1 MDRFNDTTKNDE
13 GYEFKKYSYPYT
25 KKKLKFFEEEENMN
39 NDNNEN
45 NENNENNDNND
56 NNENVNENDNLSCNF
71 SEICEQN
78 NNNNNNH
85 KNQINN
91 DKIIFVSELIPEITK
106 IYQKAKKFDYNFD
119 IINSDFKDFIH
130 NISFENDENKNISNI
145 PYNTSNNVFNNNY
158 TKEKLINETFS
169 NMNISPKNVNSIE
182 NNNTYL
188 GKYIILENGKKQIN
202 KDLIKCNCK
211 NSYCLKFYCEC
222 FSNGKY
228 CENCFC
234 CNCKNK
240 KEYENLRQDKYK
252 NILSRNPKA
261 IYQINSTKKSWT
273 CNCKNSNCMKKYC
286 DCFQFGKSCTSKCK
300 CVNCLN
306 KVSNINNNNFGKNQK
321 VRRIRGVKKLIKN
334 NIYLTP
340 KKKPNSKKDG
350 YNRNYIYNQ
359 STADLTENNKK
370 NNIFNGLS
378 NNISSKP
385 INIKLNMN
393 EV

>member
-1 MDRFNDTTKNDE
+1 MDRFNDITKNDE
-13 GYEFKKYSYPYT
+13 GYEFKKYIYPNYP

-39 NDNNEN
+39 NEN
-45 NENNENNDNND
+45 NENEIENDKNDNISC
-56 NNENVNENDNLSCNF
+56 NLS
-71 SEICEQN
+71 EIKEPIN
-78 NNNNNNH
+78 NNINNNINNH

-91 DKIIFVSELIPEITK
+91 DKIIIVSELTPEITQ
-106 IYQKAKKFDYNFD
+106 IYQKVKKFDYNFD
-119 IINSDFKDFIH
+119 IINSDFKEFIH
-130 NISFENDENKNISNI
+130 NISNENDENKNTSNISNKI
-145 PYNTSNNVFNNNY
+145 SNNLLNNNY
-158 TKEKLINETFS
+158 IKEKYINESLS
-169 NMNISPKNVNSIE
+169 NQKISPIDNN
-182 NNNTYL
+182 NNNTYT

-202 KDLIKCNCK
+202 KEFLKCNCK
-211 NSYCLKFYCEC
+211 NSFCLKFYCDC
-222 FSNGKY
+222 FANGKY

-261 IYQINSTKKSWT
+261 IYQINSVKKSWT

-306 KVSNINNNNFGKNQK
+306 KVSNINHNNFRRNQK
-321 VRRIRGVKKLIKN
+321 VRRIRGIKKVIKN
-334 NIYLTP
+334 SIYLTP
-340 KKKPNSKKDG
+340 KKKQNSKKDG
-350 YNRNYIYNQ
+350 YNKNYIYNQ

-370 NNIFNGLS
+370 NNILNNLS
-378 NNISSKP
+378 NSINSKAV
-385 INIKLNMN
+385 NIKLNMN